1 MGTSI
6 VARLV
11 GAAAAA
17 ALCTALA
24 ACGGTPAHA
33 PIKKPNDELIVGDY
47 ERRGGDG
54 ETAIRF
60 ASDGTYRVVKNKSSF
75 DQEPP
80 LGTGTWKIGGDQ
92 LSLSAQKGMCTE
104 ADPEREA
111 TYKVVISKIGIRF
124 EKASDDCARR
134 AKMDGQTW
142 WRLR

>member
-6 VARLV
+6 ASRLPWVA
-11 GAAAAA
+11 GAA

-24 ACGGTPAHA
+24 ACSPTPTHA

-80 LGTGTWKIGGDQ
+80 LGAGTWKIGNDQ
-92 LSLSAQKGMCTE
+92 LSLSAQKGMCAE
-104 ADPEREA
+104 ADQEREA
-111 TYKVVISKIGIRF
+111 TYKVVISKVGIRF
-124 EKASDDCARR
+124 EKVNDDCGRR
-134 AKMDGQTW
+134 SKMDGQTW